1 MSIIVLNKKSLRG
14 VLIVMKWSDVF
25 CIWYLLHLISFAPNS
40 VNMESDHLRSGC
52 YISFCDNVLM
62 IRIQLSWKRCPW
74 WAFGLYLINTKAKKL
89 FNVALLKIVWNCF
102 LHLSCLCLST
112 SNLLQSCV
120 KFSCSVFYRGFLS
133 C

>member
-14 VLIVMKWSDVF
+14 VLIFYEM
-25 CIWYLLHLISFAPNS
+25 IWCLLYLIPFAPNS
-40 VNMESDHLRSGC
+40 VNMESDHFRSGC

-62 IRIQLSWKRCPW
+62 IRIQLSRKRCPW

-112 SNLLQSCV
+112 SKLLQSCV